1 MKIRKWGTWMESGVE
16 RVETERMG
24 GEDRKGGFSAGDDYG
39 KVWGWLTK
47 WWNGSW
53 ARRPVVRKSS

>member
-24 GEDRKGGFSAGDDYG
+24 GEDRKGDSVQGMIMGKCGDG
-39 KVWGWLTK
+39 
-47 WWNGSW
+47 
-53 ARRPVVRKSS
+53 

>member
-24 GEDRKGGFSAGDDYG
+24 GEDRKEGFSAGDDYG
-39 KVWGWLTK
+39 NVWGWLT
-47 WWNGSW
+47 GQETSG
-53 ARRPVVRKSS
+53 VEE